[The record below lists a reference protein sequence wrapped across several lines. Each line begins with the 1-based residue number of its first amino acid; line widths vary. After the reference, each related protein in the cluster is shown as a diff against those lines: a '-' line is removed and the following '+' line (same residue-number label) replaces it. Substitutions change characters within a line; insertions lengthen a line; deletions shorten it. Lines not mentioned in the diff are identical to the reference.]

1 MPDPKLRDE
10 IARQRDREDQV
21 LRQDSR
27 RRASGPPP
35 IAPRHFRGMLPGGRM
50 YGEDDSVIAYFAGH
64 ALRGMKALGRL
75 FSGANRSRGSS
86 TDDLRNTIKFRDRD
100 GK

>member
-1 MPDPKLRDE
+1 MPDPKRRDE
-10 IARQRDREDQV
+10 MTRQREHEDHILREDM
-21 LRQDSR
+21 RR
-27 RRASGPPP
+27 TGRRAPM
-35 IAPRHFRGMLPGGRM
+35 APRHFRGMLPGGRM